1 MNGRDDDPL
10 LEKLCGLP
18 AKSLAPAR
26 RVKALEAAEAVL
38 EGKRRVGWRWPELAL
53 ASVLALAGALYTV
66 ESFARIGHIYG
77 RSEVASAEGV
87 E

>member
-10 LEKLCGLP
+10 LEKLRGLP
-18 AKSLAPAR
+18 APSLAPAR
-26 RVKALEAAEAVL
+26 RAKTLDAAEAAL
-38 EGKRRVGWRWPELAL
+38 GGKRRAGFRWPEFAV

-77 RSEVASAEGV
+77 RPAVAAADGTQ
-87 E
+87 

>member
-10 LEKLCGLP
+10 LEKLRGLP
-18 AKSLAPAR
+18 AQSPSPAR
-26 RVKALEAAEAVL
+26 RVKALDAAVAAL
-38 EGKRRVGWRWPELAL
+38 EGKRRPGFRWPELAL

-77 RSEVASAEGV
+77 RGVVASAGGM
-87 E
+87 